1 MIKDSGFISVLH
13 AHKETSKEGPCA
25 FFTSPI
31 FDNAQFLSQAVVSIL
46 EQGIEPGA
54 CRSQMSDVTL
64 LNTMKAS
71 SF

>member
-1 MIKDSGFISVLH
+1 MIKDSGFIPVLH
-13 AHKETSKEGPCA
+13 AHKETSKEE

-31 FDNAQFLSQAVVSIL
+31 FDHTQFLSQAVVSIL